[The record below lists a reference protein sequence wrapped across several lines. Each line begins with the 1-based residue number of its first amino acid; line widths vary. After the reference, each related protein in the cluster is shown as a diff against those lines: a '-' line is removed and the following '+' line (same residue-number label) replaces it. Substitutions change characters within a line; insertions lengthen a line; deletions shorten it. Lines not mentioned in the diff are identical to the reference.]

1 MSANPPGFFTHQEI
15 LSQPDAW
22 MAALDVIQ
30 QEMGAVQR
38 FYQENR
44 FEAVMF
50 TGCGSTYYLALAAAV
65 LMQRQCN
72 IEARAL
78 PVSEIWLYPRS
89 AYLAD
94 RPTLLVAVSRSGET
108 TETLR
113 AVESFKARGT
123 GAVLTISCYP
133 GRPLPGMGDLNL
145 LLPSGQENSVAQTRA
160 FSVLY
165 LTTMALTALCS
176 GQDHLLDE
184 LAELPDIARKLI
196 ATYAPL
202 MQELGRSASLDR
214 FYFLGSGPRYG
225 LASELSLK
233 MKEMALSHAEP
244 FHFLEFRH
252 GPKSM
257 ITPGALVVG
266 LLSRTHHESEG
277 KVLDEMSAMGAQILS
292 LGDNA
297 QHTVAFRSGMSETA
311 CNLLYLPVGQ
321 LLAYERAL
329 YGGHDPDRPKNLD
342 TVVRL
347 DENT

>member
-1 MSANPPGFFTHQEI
+1 MNANPPGFFTHQEI

-30 QEMGAVQR
+30 QETDAVQH
-38 FYQENR
+38 FYQENK
-44 FEAVMF
+44 FEAVVF
-50 TGCGSTYYLALAAAV
+50 TGCGSTYYLALAAAT
-65 LMQRQCN
+65 LMQRHCG
-72 IEARAL
+72 IYARAL
-78 PVSEIWLYPRS
+78 PASEIWLYPRS

-133 GRPLPGMGDLNL
+133 DSPLPELGDLNL
-145 LLPSGQENSVAQTRA
+145 ILPSGQETSIAQTRA

-165 LTTMALTALCS
+165 LTTIALTALCS
-176 GQDHLLDE
+176 EQDHLLDE
-184 LAELPDIARKLI
+184 LAELPDVGRKLM
-196 ATYAPL
+196 ANYAPL
-202 MQELGRSASLDR
+202 MQELGRSAALDR
-214 FYFLGSGPRYG
+214 FYFLGSGPRFG

-233 MKEMALSHAEP
+233 MKEMSLSHAEP
-244 FHFLEFRH
+244 FHFMEFRH

-257 ITPGALVVG
+257 VTPAALVVG
-266 LLSRTHHESEG
+266 LVSRTHHESEN
-277 KVLDEMSAMGAQILS
+277 KVLDDMHAMGAQILS
-292 LGDNA
+292 LGDDS
-297 QHTVAFRSGMSETA
+297 QHTVAFRSGLSETA

-329 YGGHDPDRPKNLD
+329 FGGHNPDRPKNLD
-342 TVVRL
+342 AVVRL